1 MVNIQYLEISKH
13 IDIIDNYTNGD
24 MQNKLLNM
32 FNLSIYDIKYIL
44 YEYENKI
51 EICGHDNSFYSIYYL
66 KRFKFA

>member
-51 EICGHDNSFYSIYYL
+51 NIVNVILILSFI
-66 KRFKFA
+66 